1 MHVYHIHTWLTCTW
15 RLIWTHVQIER
26 KRGHTVGIHVHIHTI
41 LPVTTRFCNWKSRPN
56 SYGSTRSELL
66 LSLRSLSC
74 SMSPISTGRLRSLL
88 PDRSRWRRLERRDM
102 SAGIRCGVK
111 DGGRGGGRGGNI
123 QKQYETQIT
132 QSPMSTP
139 LAMYTYAQCHTLA
152 YRFDGISVQSA
163 STVRISWQ
171 LLANLLS
178 CFDLS

>member
-1 MHVYHIHTWLTCTW
+1 
-15 RLIWTHVQIER
+15 
-26 KRGHTVGIHVHIHTI
+26 
-41 LPVTTRFCNWKSRPN
+41 
-56 SYGSTRSELL
+56 
-66 LSLRSLSC
+66 
-74 SMSPISTGRLRSLL
+74 
-88 PDRSRWRRLERRDM
+88 M

-163 STVRISWQ
+163 STVRIFSWQ
-171 LLANLLS
+171 LLGRLANLLS